1 MKHLTVKSVVIAL
14 ALLTVNCSTTKRDGR
29 DNAPIPSV
37 SAQHKNAMS
46 SPSQAGVMPKA
57 HIYKTNGNYND
68 NVSVT
73 MNADGSQLIS
83 YPAPSDISNASAPLP
98 LADGYL
104 LDRRGISPTT
114 AFTSYTYSRYS
125 ALSTAPDAS
134 QLIKSIIPG
143 AKVTEIVELPMTTS
157 QAASDT
163 ARCNNLIR
171 EGLPG
176 CKVLMAPQ
184 VYHLQ
189 E

>member
-14 ALLTVNCSTTKRDGR
+14 ALLTVNCSTTKGMDATTR
-29 DNAPIPSV
+29 PSPSV
-37 SAQHKNAMS
+37 LGPTQKRNVITLSGGRNAQGPHLQDQRQLQRQCTRDDERRRQSTHILSRPERHKQRVS
-46 SPSQAGVMPKA
+46 S
-57 HIYKTNGNYND
+57 
-68 NVSVT
+68 
-73 MNADGSQLIS
+73 
-83 YPAPSDISNASAPLP
+83 LP

-157 QAASDT
+157 QAATDT
-163 ARCNNLIR
+163 ARCNSLIR

-176 CKVLMAPQ
+176 CKVLMTPQ